1 MEAYK
6 SAFQTIRVYEDL
18 KLLAKEWTTDTEYM
32 SEQKFKEEVEK
43 IAEVAEKY
51 KVEKFHDNTTNFL
64 FPISPELQT
73 WVNESIFTRF
83 IAAGLKKYALIVSKE
98 MIAQLSIEQTME
110 EDNASN
116 FQVKYFDS
124 PEKAS
129 EWLQS

>member
-1 MEAYK
+1 MEVYK
-6 SAFQTIRVYEDL
+6 SPYQTIRVYEDL
-18 KLLAKEWTTDTEYM
+18 KLLAKEWTPDTEYM

-43 IAEVAEKY
+43 IAEAAEKY

-64 FPISPELQT
+64 FPISPALQT

-110 EDNASN
+110 EENASN

-129 EWLQS
+129 QWLQS

>member
-6 SAFQTIRVYEDL
+6 SNFQTIRIYEDL
-18 KLLAKEWTTDTEYM
+18 KLLAKEWTPDTEYM

-83 IAAGLKKYALIVSKE
+83 IAAGLRKYALIVSKE

-110 EDNASN
+110 EENASS
-116 FQVKYFDS
+116 FQVRYFDS

>member
-6 SAFQTIRVYEDL
+6 STFQTIRVYEDL

-83 IAAGLKKYALIVSKE
+83 IAAGLRKYALIVSKE

>member
-6 SAFQTIRVYEDL
+6 STFQTIRVYEDL

-110 EDNASN
+110 EENASN